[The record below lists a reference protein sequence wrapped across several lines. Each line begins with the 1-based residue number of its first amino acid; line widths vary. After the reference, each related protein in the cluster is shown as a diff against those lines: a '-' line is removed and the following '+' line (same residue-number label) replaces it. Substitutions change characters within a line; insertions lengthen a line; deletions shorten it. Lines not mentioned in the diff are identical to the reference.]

1 MSSRPNRSTVRRTA
15 PRTSSSRPTSALLKS
30 ACPLLGGISEATS
43 SPGGAGTS
51 TAAIRAPS
59 RAKVSA
65 ASRPMPLAPP
75 VISATL
81 SRSLMAPPPTCS
93 TLDAL
98 EVAAQFPAG
107 DRPVERL
114 LLEPGGVQ
122 VVLDDAVAERLAG
135 DFAPLQ
141 LLDRLAQRP
150 GDPRDPLRFVGVPLE
165 HRGGV
170 ELPRDAPPPAGG
182 RRRKPQAGIGV
193 CARDPVLDPQALAF
207 AHHAKPAGPVVV
219 APDRHHRRERSGHVA
234 FVRVDVRG
242 EEIRQLAGARQLP
255 REVVPEHGGHPERP
269 GPFFPEE
276 VAPAV
281 AV

>member
-1 MSSRPNRSTVRRTA
+1 MSRRPNRSTVRRTA
-15 PRTSSSRPTSALLKS
+15 PRTSSSRPTSALMKS
-30 ACPLLGGISEATS
+30 ACPLLRAISEATS
-43 SPGGAGTS
+43 SPGRAATS
-51 TAAIRAPS
+51 TAATRAPS

-81 SRSLMAPPPTCS
+81 SRSLMAVPPACPR
-93 TLDAL
+93 LDAL
-98 EVAAQFPAG
+98 EVAGQFPAG

-135 DFAPLQ
+135 DLAPLQ
-141 LLDRLAQRP
+141 LHDRLAQRP

-165 HRGGV
+165 HRGRV
-170 ELPRDAPPPAGG
+170 ELPLDAPQAGG
-182 RRRKPQAGIGV
+182 DRRGERQVGIGV

-219 APDRHHRRERSGHVA
+219 APDRHHRRERPGPVA
-234 FVRVDVRG
+234 FVRG
-242 EEIRQLAGARQLP
+242 
-255 REVVPEHGGHPERP
+255 
-269 GPFFPEE
+269 
-276 VAPAV
+276 
-281 AV
+281 